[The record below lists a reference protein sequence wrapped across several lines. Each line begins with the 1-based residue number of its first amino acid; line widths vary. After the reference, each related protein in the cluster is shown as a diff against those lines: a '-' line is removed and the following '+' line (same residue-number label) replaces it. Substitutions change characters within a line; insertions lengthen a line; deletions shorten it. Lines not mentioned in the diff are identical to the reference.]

1 MKGNMDNSVY
11 NRLRETGWR
20 RKLTREEAAE
30 LRAWLAAHPDLQS
43 EWQSEAAMNECLG
56 GLPDAPLS
64 SNFTARVLQ
73 AATTDATWTRRRFV
87 WGWNWRSFL
96 PRAAAVGVVLAL
108 GAGVYQHHETSR
120 RVELA
125 RRVANVSD
133 MAALSSPEVL
143 QDFETVRH
151 LNQTPAADEELLAL
165 LQ

>member
-1 MKGNMDNSVY
+1 MDDSVF
-11 NRLRETGWR
+11 NQLQETNWR
-20 RKLTREEAAE
+20 RKLTRDEEAE
-30 LRAWLAAHPDLQS
+30 LRAWLAAHPGAEFDW
-43 EWQSEAAMNECLG
+43 ETEAALNECLG
-56 GLPDAPLS
+56 GLPQAAVS
-64 SNFTARVLQ
+64 SNFAARVLQ
-73 AATTDATWTRRRFV
+73 AVAADSANVRPRSPRR
-87 WGWNWRSFL
+87 WNWRSL
-96 PRAAAVGVVLAL
+96 VPRAAVAGIAVVVLA
-108 GAGVYQHHETSR
+108 GTYWRHEANQ